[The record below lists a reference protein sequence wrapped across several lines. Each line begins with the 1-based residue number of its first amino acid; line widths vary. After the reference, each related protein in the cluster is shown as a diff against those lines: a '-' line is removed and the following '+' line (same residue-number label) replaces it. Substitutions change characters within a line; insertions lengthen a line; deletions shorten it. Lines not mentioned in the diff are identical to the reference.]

1 MEAIV
6 EAIVETIVVFKL
18 GLRVATIAMT
28 RLKMEAQTKV
38 TIQVEPKVETKL

>member
-1 MEAIV
+1 V
-6 EAIVETIVVFKL
+6 EPKLETKL
-18 GLRVATIAMT
+18 ELRVATIAMT